1 MTVALVRRS
10 RRGPADSELT
20 CDTAHSARGK
30 DRGHDRVRALR
41 PDLRTARVMGRA
53 MPSSVAR
60 TSSDLLTKLL
70 ARIIDELDYI
80 REVARRKTWRPR
92 SPRRI
97 PDPTR
102 STPQRLASAGCMP
115 PARRANH
122 RMVAIRGPWIESIGE
137 THEGQGNR
145 HEEGAPPSPHRRDGP
160 CGGDFWIFG
169 EHLGSNAP
177 AVAADYAVARG
188 LAEGQAFGTWLCSKA
203 SACGRGSGATG
214 GCTPTP
220 SGPTRGGGAQISE
233 GR

>member
-1 MTVALVRRS
+1 
-10 RRGPADSELT
+10 
-20 CDTAHSARGK
+20 
-30 DRGHDRVRALR
+30 
-41 PDLRTARVMGRA
+41 MGRA

-60 TSSDLLTKLL
+60 TSSDLLTKLV

-102 STPQRLASAGCMP
+102 STPQRLASAGCLP

-122 RMVAIRGPWIESIGE
+122 RMVAIRGPWLESIGE

-145 HEEGAPPSPHRRDGP
+145 HEDGAPPSPHRRDGP

-177 AVAADYAVARG
+177 QWPRTTPWLEVWLKVRRSGRG
-188 LAEGQAFGTWLCSKA
+188 CVPKG
-203 SACGRGSGATG
+203 SACCRGSGGTG

-220 SGPTRGGGAQISE
+220 SGPTRRGQRRADI
-233 GR
+233 

>member
-1 MTVALVRRS
+1 
-10 RRGPADSELT
+10 
-20 CDTAHSARGK
+20 
-30 DRGHDRVRALR
+30 
-41 PDLRTARVMGRA
+41 MGRA

-177 AVAADYAVARG
+177 QWPR
-188 LAEGQAFGTWLCSKA
+188 TTPWLEVWLKVRRS
-203 SACGRGSGATG
+203 GRGCVPSVRPAAG
-214 GCTPTP
+214 GVEAPVDARRP
-220 SGPTRGGGAQISE
+220 LPGRHDVDGGAQISE